1 MLNDAQKKH
10 YSLLYPELA
19 DDIEKFDIGSVEYF
33 AHYLYKLPQEFSTRL
48 RKAYFKRPT
57 IRERNIFI
65 RDLSDRIFSD
75 VPTFVKNLN
84 ADQSDIRLWAN
95 QQSENCLRMMRNT
108 PYTYTGKSNKKI
120 PYTEKRQNTEKLYT
134 RMASYTRSLNLEPP
148 KPNST
153 VTVEGCIRR
162 MTDAKWWKRRIKTK
176 LKQARENTAINLNIV
191 SKNRDIYCSSLTAKA
206 RQTEK
211 AMEQEFLKNSFR
223 ENENGE
229 RVSLFDLSQTTVA
242 NPVNRRNEM
251 MTRIRGFENHADKQ
265 NHEALFL
272 TLTCPSKYH
281 NNYARSG
288 KANPKWM
295 GATPKQA
302 QSYLTN
308 IWARIRAKLNRD
320 GIMIYGMRVVEPQHD
335 GTPHWHLLV
344 FLPPSQ
350 VEAFS
355 QIFRHYALLE
365 DGDESGAQENRC
377 DITRIDKSRGSAS
390 GYIAKYVA
398 KNIDGAHLETGAYGE
413 SVNITVMHVEAWA
426 SCWSIRQFQQQG
438 GPPVSPYRELR
449 RVRHEQPENSP
460 FEIPRQAADKGD
472 WCGYIEAMGGLFV
485 KRKDQKLKLDY
496 EIEVDE
502 ETGEIKST
510 KYDCNISRKLTG
522 LKAGNERLKTRFH
535 TWRPVSL
542 GAD

>member
-10 YSLLYPELA
+10 YSFLYPELA
-19 DDIEKFDIGSVEYF
+19 ADIEKFDIGSVEYF
-33 AHYLYKLPQEFSTRL
+33 AYYLYKFPQEFSSRL
-48 RKAYFKRPT
+48 RKAYFKHPT

-65 RDLSDRIFSD
+65 RDLSDRIFSG

-95 QQSENCLRMMRNT
+95 QQSENFSRMMRSNR
-108 PYTYTGKSNKKI
+108 YTYTGKSGKKI
-120 PYTEKRQNTEKLYT
+120 SYTEKQKNIEKLYT
-134 RMASYTRSLNLEPP
+134 RMASYMKSLNLAPP
-148 KPNST
+148 EPNST
-153 VTVEGCIRR
+153 VTIEGCIKR
-162 MTDAKWWKRRIKTK
+162 MTDAKWWKRRIKTM
-176 LKQARENTAINLNIV
+176 LKQAKENTAINLNIV
-191 SKNRDIYCSSLTAKA
+191 SKNRDIYCSNLTAKA

-211 AMEQEFLKNSFR
+211 ALEQEFLKNNFL
-223 ENENGE
+223 ENEKGE
-229 RVSLFDLSQTTVA
+229 RVSLFDISQTTVA

-251 MTRIRGFENHADKQ
+251 MIRIRGFENHADKQ
-265 NHEALFL
+265 SHEALFL

-281 NNYARSG
+281 NNYAKSG
-288 KANPKWM
+288 MANPKWM
-295 GATPKQA
+295 GATPKEA
-302 QSYLTN
+302 QGYLTN
-308 IWARIRAKLNRD
+308 VWARIRAKLNRD

-344 FLPPSQ
+344 FLPPNQ

-355 QIFRHYALLE
+355 RIFRHYALLE

-377 DITRIDKSRGSAS
+377 DITHIDKSRGSAS

-398 KNIDGAHLETGAYGE
+398 KNIDGAHLETGSYGE

-449 RVRHEQPENSP
+449 RVRHEQPESSP
-460 FEIPRQAADKGD
+460 FEAPRKAADKGD
-472 WCGYIEAMGGLFV
+472 WCGYIETMGGLFV
-485 KRKDQKLKLDY
+485 KRKDLKLKLDY
-496 EIEVDE
+496 EIEIDE

-522 LKAGNERLKTRFH
+522 LKAGNERLTTRFH